1 VFASACASNKE
12 PSYVSGPPIQVQA
25 HPAAMPGPKP
35 EIEDDGQPAQVPG
48 RRTRPEEDD
57 PSQPWSPNYGR
68 GKNTTER
75 PVEQPVTRPATPR
88 QIDAG
93 TSVLRRAALSEA
105 DADTIVAMAISAHEA
120 RHR

>member
-1 VFASACASNKE
+1 MCEQQGAELRFRPTDAGAGASRRHAGAE
-12 PSYVSGPPIQVQA
+12 A
-25 HPAAMPGPKP
+25 R
-35 EIEDDGQPAQVPG
+35 IEDDGQPAKVPG